1 VAAKINVT
9 AMIEWQGGG
18 AYIKV
23 VTTNLND
30 GICSATIQF
39 FLVAI
44 FSCTEKSREMK
55 ATNSVKA
62 WI

>member
-9 AMIEWQGGG
+9 AMIEWQGG

-55 ATNSVKA
+55 ATNSAKA
-62 WI
+62 RI